1 MSNLRMNRIIRSKV
15 LAIALAISASGCGKH
30 EDAAAVAPAAAAV
43 VSNSTADI
51 LCSYAPSQSAVVS
64 HVSALAGGGAAATG
78 AIAGATGLTVVT
90 HSSGAY
96 ILTGSGGYIAGT
108 LGTAVAGPVIVLV
121 GVAVGGSAATVELLC
136 APKNHPEFSAKI
148 ETIADEF
155 YERSKGIASRTI
167 TSSTPVIAKLKTSTL
182 KVGTEAIEY
191 AGRKSVEVSDAVLG
205 KID

>member
-1 MSNLRMNRIIRSKV
+1 MSNLRMNRIVTSSI
-15 LAIALAISASGCGKH
+15 LAISVAIAASGCGTH
-30 EDAAAVAPAAAAV
+30 EDAAAVAPAA
-43 VSNSTADI
+43 VSDVGKSTADI

-64 HVSALAGGGAAATG
+64 HVSALAGGGAATTS
-78 AIAGATGLTVVT
+78 AIASATGLTVVT

-121 GVAVGGSAATVELLC
+121 GVVVGGSAATVELLC

-155 YERSKGIASRTI
+155 YERSRGIASRTI
-167 TSSTPVIAKLKTSTL
+167 TSSTPVIANLKTSTL

-191 AGRKSVEVSDAVLG
+191 ARRKSVEVSDAVLG
-205 KID
+205 KVD